1 MPSGT
6 LELTAVA
13 DDLLAGQGLKLLS
26 CDVLQKLWQ
35 GYGYVCRISVMDEAQ
50 NKQSLILKYVKP
62 PLTGQV
68 ESEGHIRKIISY
80 EVEQHFYSDLAPQLP
95 RDAVV
100 AQCLASINNNGK
112 VALLLEDLQR
122 NFPVAGEKR
131 GTLNKTQVYA
141 AIKWLATFHGF
152 WWDKTPDLRNH
163 GFSRLPPLEEVLLQ
177 QDKGR
182 SKNGVWLNGGYTYL
196 ATRMSEYTS
205 LCQDGEQSEWSTS
218 LCVPLLPR
226 SNHSIAQ
233 LVARI
238 LSPANGILR
247 DYETLIHGDVKVS
260 TVQVQVQEIFPH
272 QISRLQK
279 NAYSRKPSF
288 FFFLFFLS
296 FLLLIYLHFFS
307 FSSRKISS
315 RINLEMLWHFL
326 IFNMWGLVVD

>member
-26 CDVLQKLWQ
+26 CDILQKLWQ
-35 GYGYVCRISVMDEAQ
+35 GYGYVCRISAMDEAQ

-62 PLTGQV
+62 PVAGQV

-131 GTLNKTQVYA
+131 GTLNKTQVHA

-177 QDKGR
+177 QDQGR

-205 LCQDGEQSEWSTS
+205 LCQDGEHSEWSTS

-260 TVQVQVQEIFPH
+260 TSTSTGTFSPPKYLVYKQTPIAENRAF
-272 QISRLQK
+272 SF
-279 NAYSRKPSF
+279 SSF
-288 FFFLFFLS
+288 FP
-296 FLLLIYLHFFS
+296 FLLLIYLLFFS
-307 FSSRKISS
+307 FSSQKISS
-315 RINLEMLWHFL
+315 RTNLEMLWHFL
-326 IFNMWGLVVD
+326 IFNMWALVVD

>member
-35 GYGYVCRISVMDEAQ
+35 GYGYVCRISAMDEAQ
-50 NKQSLILKYVKP
+50 NKQSLILKYIKP

-131 GTLNKTQVYA
+131 GTLNKTQVHA

-152 WWDKTPDLRNH
+152 WWDKTPDLRNL

-205 LCQDGEQSEWSTS
+205 LCQDGEQSEWSTA

-226 SNHSIAQ
+226 SNYSIAQ

-260 TVQVQVQEIFPH
+260 TSTSTGTFSLP
-272 QISRLQK
+272 QISRLQTK
-279 NAYSRKPSF
+279 NYSRKPSF
-288 FFFLFFLS
+288 VFFSPPFFCLY
-296 FLLLIYLHFFS
+296 IYFFS
-307 FSSRKISS
+307 FSSQKISS
-315 RINLEMLWHFL
+315 RTNLEMLWHFL
-326 IFNMWGLVVD
+326 IFNMWVLGVD

>member
-1 MPSGT
+1 MYFIYSMLEKHDRHWDDVSAAAFTSTMRLGIFAFLQNAASYLNIIFTTLSMPSGT

-35 GYGYVCRISVMDEAQ
+35 GYGYVCRISAMDEAQ

-131 GTLNKTQVYA
+131 GTLNKTQVHA

-152 WWDKTPDLRNH
+152 WWDKTPDLRNL

-260 TVQVQVQEIFPH
+260 TSTSTGTFPP
-272 QISRLQK
+272 QISCLQT
-279 NAYSRKPSF
+279 NTYSRNE
-288 FFFLFFLS
+288 L
-296 FLLLIYLHFFS
+296 
-307 FSSRKISS
+307 
-315 RINLEMLWHFL
+315 
-326 IFNMWGLVVD
+326 

>member
-35 GYGYVCRISVMDEAQ
+35 GYGYVCRISAMDEAQ

-131 GTLNKTQVYA
+131 GTLNKTQVHA

-260 TVQVQVQEIFPH
+260 TSTSTSTGTFSPPKYLVYKETPIAENRAFSFSFLFFPFFCLY
-272 QISRLQK
+272 I
-279 NAYSRKPSF
+279 Y
-288 FFFLFFLS
+288 FFFLFLVRKS
-296 FLLLIYLHFFS
+296 LH
-307 FSSRKISS
+307 
-315 RINLEMLWHFL
+315 E
-326 IFNMWGLVVD
+326 

>member
-1 MPSGT
+1 
-6 LELTAVA
+6 
-13 DDLLAGQGLKLLS
+13 
-26 CDVLQKLWQ
+26 
-35 GYGYVCRISVMDEAQ
+35 MDEAQ

-131 GTLNKTQVYA
+131 GTLNKTQVHA

-163 GFSRLPPLEEVLLQ
+163 GFFRLPPLEEVLLQ

-226 SNHSIAQ
+226 SNYSIAQ

-260 TVQVQVQEIFPH
+260 TSTSTSTSTGTFPPTKYLVYK
-272 QISRLQK
+272 QTPLAENRAFSFPFFFSPFFCLYI
-279 NAYSRKPSF
+279 YF
-288 FFFLFFLS
+288 FFFF
-296 FLLLIYLHFFS
+296 
-307 FSSRKISS
+307 
-315 RINLEMLWHFL
+315 
-326 IFNMWGLVVD
+326 

>member
-26 CDVLQKLWQ
+26 CDILQKLWQ
-35 GYGYVCRISVMDEAQ
+35 GYGYVCRISAMDKAQ

-62 PLTGQV
+62 PLAGQV

-131 GTLNKTQVYA
+131 GTLNKTQVHA

-152 WWDKTPDLRNH
+152 WWDKTPDLRNL

-177 QDKGR
+177 QDQGR
-182 SKNGVWLNGGYTYL
+182 SKSGVWLNGGYTYL

-226 SNHSIAQ
+226 SNYSIAQ

-260 TVQVQVQEIFPH
+260 TSTSTSTGTFSPKLF
-272 QISRLQK
+272 RLQT
-279 NAYSRKPSF
+279 NTYSRKPSF
-288 FFFLFFLS
+288 FFFLSFS
-296 FLLLIYLHFFS
+296 PFLLLIYLLFLLFLV
-307 FSSRKISS
+307 RKSLHEQI
-315 RINLEMLWHFL
+315 WACCG
-326 IFNMWGLVVD
+326 IF

>member
-1 MPSGT
+1 
-6 LELTAVA
+6 
-13 DDLLAGQGLKLLS
+13 
-26 CDVLQKLWQ
+26 
-35 GYGYVCRISVMDEAQ
+35 MDEAQ
-50 NKQSLILKYVKP
+50 NKQSLILKYIKP

-131 GTLNKTQVYA
+131 GTLNKTQVHA

-152 WWDKTPDLRNH
+152 WWDKTPDLRNL
-163 GFSRLPPLEEVLLQ
+163 GFFRLPPLEEVLLQ

-205 LCQDGEQSEWSTS
+205 LCQDGEQSEWSTA

-226 SNHSIAQ
+226 SNYSIAQ

-260 TVQVQVQEIFPH
+260 TSTSTGTFSLP
-272 QISRLQK
+272 QISRLQT
-279 NAYSRKPSF
+279 NTYSRKPSF
-288 FFFLFFLS
+288 FFSFFSPFFCLYIYFFFFLFLVGKS
-296 FLLLIYLHFFS
+296 LH
-307 FSSRKISS
+307 
-315 RINLEMLWHFL
+315 E
-326 IFNMWGLVVD
+326 